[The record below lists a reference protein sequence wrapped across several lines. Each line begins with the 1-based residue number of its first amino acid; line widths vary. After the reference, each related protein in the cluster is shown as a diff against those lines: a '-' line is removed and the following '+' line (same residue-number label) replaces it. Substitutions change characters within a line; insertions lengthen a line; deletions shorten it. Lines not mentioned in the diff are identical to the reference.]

1 MAFPVEEKID
11 DIRRAL
17 AANRDVVLTAPPG
30 SGKTTCV
37 PPVLLDEPW
46 LKGKKIVMLEPRRI
60 AARNCATY
68 IARKRGEA
76 VGGTVGYQVRL
87 ERKVSAATR
96 LEIVTEGLLTQRLL
110 SDPEL
115 SDVGLVIF
123 DEFHER
129 SLPCDTSFALALEV
143 RRALRPDLRILVMS
157 ATLDADEVA
166 AHLGD
171 ADIIR
176 AEGRMFPVETNYL
189 GDMSMTAAISKALKE
204 TDGDILC
211 FLPGEGE
218 IRRVQDTVGTSFQDV
233 RGRLGTGAPTNV
245 DIDVLP
251 LYGSL
256 PKEEQDRVFERGG
269 RRKVI
274 LATSIAETS
283 VTIEGIS
290 TVIDSGLMRVP
301 RFRPASGMSGL
312 VTLPLTQDRAEQRRG
327 RAGRVRAGVCYR
339 LWSEGEQQSRPKKM
353 MPEIL
358 DADLCSLVLT
368 SAAWGALGREDLPWM
383 TLPPASNWDQAVGL
397 LKMLGALD
405 GDGRLTKKGEAM
417 AKLPMHPRLANM
429 IIGARGDVA
438 SLLAAIV
445 EEGNRSRETDI
456 RKIAEEIRETP
467 NRPFSKRV
475 LQLARRF
482 SFNAE
487 SQSRREAEMVVSGAA
502 HQTPKDSATLRLS
515 ALAPLGLARYES
527 RAPLAR
533 RLCVSALKTSTKEI
547 NNQVASEG
555 ALLALAYPDRVAKS
569 RGNGTFRM
577 VSGRGAFLDQSDPL
591 AKSPYLVCCEL
602 DDRAGDAKV
611 FLGCPIGE
619 DEIEDLFGD
628 RITEEPY
635 CAWDRQN
642 DRVKSVVRRKL
653 GEMTLGEK
661 PLSAAD
667 SRHSVDVDARISAAL
682 LDGIRQK
689 GVENLPCWT
698 KESRQM
704 CARMAFLSRVSK
716 GSDPSD
722 TVTDTAKAAV
732 SYCGQKGLT
741 LDANKNGGEWPNPTD
756 EAILAALPGF
766 VGGMTKWRDLE
777 KLDLFQVFD
786 FILSE
791 AGHDRRELDRLAPT
805 RMEVPSGSHMLIHY
819 EGDEPTCEVRLQECF
834 GLMETPKVA
843 GGKVPVVMT
852 LLSPAQR
859 PIQIT
864 KDLAGFWREGY
875 QLVRKDMRGRYPKH
889 YWPEDPF
896 TAVATRRTVK
906 RGTSADQMR
915 TC

>member
-11 DIRRAL
+11 DIRRSL

-37 PPVLLDEPW
+37 PPALLDEPW
-46 LKGKKIVMLEPRRI
+46 LKGKKLVMLEPRRL

-76 VGGTVGYQVRL
+76 VGGTIGYQVRL
-87 ERKVSAATR
+87 ERKISAATR

-129 SLPCDTSFALALEV
+129 SLPCDTAFALALEV

-211 FLPGEGE
+211 FLPGEVE
-218 IRRVQDTVGTSFQDV
+218 IRRVQDTVDV
-233 RGRLGTGAPTNV
+233 RGRLGTGAPT
-245 DIDVLP
+245 IDVLP
-251 LYGSL
+251 LYGAL
-256 PKEEQDRVFERGG
+256 PKEEQDRVFAPSNL
-269 RRKVI
+269 RKVI

-383 TLPPASNWDQAVGL
+383 TPPPASNWDQAVGL

-405 GDGRLTKKGEAM
+405 GDGRLTKKGVAM

-429 IIGARGDVA
+429 IIGSQESGVRSQESGVRSQESVVRSQGRSQGEVGLA

-445 EEGNRSRETDI
+445 EEGSKSRETDI

-475 LQLARRF
+475 VQLARRF
-482 SFNAE
+482 GFNAERSSFNAE
-487 SQSRREAEMVVSGAA
+487 SQRRRDTVGTSLRDVRGRLGTGAP
-502 HQTPKDSATLRLS
+502 TN
-515 ALAPLGLARYES
+515 
-527 RAPLAR
+527 
-533 RLCVSALKTSTKEI
+533 CV
-547 NNQVASEG
+547 NSEG
-555 ALLALAYPDRVAKS
+555 SLLALAYPDRVAKN

-577 VSGRGAFLDQSDPL
+577 VSGRGAFVDETDPL
-591 AKSPYLVCCEL
+591 SRAPYLVCCEL

-628 RITEEPY
+628 RIIEESY

-661 PLSAAD
+661 PLSVAD
-667 SRHSVDVDARISAAL
+667 ARHSVDVDTRVSEAL

-704 CARMAFLSRVSK
+704 CARMAFLSRIFAVSEK
-716 GSDPSD
+716 GSDPSG
-722 TVTDTAKAAV
+722 TVTDIAKAAV

-741 LDANKNGGEWPNPTD
+741 LKCLGTDPTKANKNGGEWPNPTD
-756 EAILAALPGF
+756 GAILAALPGF
-766 VGGMTKWRDLE
+766 IGGMTKWKDLDR
-777 KLDLFQVFD
+777 LDLFSVFD
-786 FILSE
+786 FILAE

-843 GGKVPVVMT
+843 GGRVPVVMT

-896 TAVATRRTVK
+896 TAIATRRTVK
-906 RGTSADQMR
+906 RAGQA
-915 TC
+915 